1 MLAKDKNT
9 CKNPSNNAWAKSRS
23 QIMYDD
29 ADDVDE
35 ILEAVVQRCSIKSIP
50 KNFTTFT
57 EKHLYQSLFL
67 NKVTRLRLQLY

>member
-1 MLAKDKNT
+1 
-9 CKNPSNNAWAKSRS
+9 
-23 QIMYDD
+23 MYDD